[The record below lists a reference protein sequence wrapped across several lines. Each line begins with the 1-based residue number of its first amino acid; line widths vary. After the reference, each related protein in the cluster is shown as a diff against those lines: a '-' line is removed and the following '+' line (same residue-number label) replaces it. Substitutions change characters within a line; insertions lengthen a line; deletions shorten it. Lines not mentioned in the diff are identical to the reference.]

1 MTHQRNATHHTSTQ
15 APTMGKYSTYLD
27 LQHLCFAPAVELVV
41 QHGEV
46 GVGLGVRPPGHVSN
60 PLLALSLYLLFP
72 ARIGRRRW
80 RVRVCILRERE

>member
-1 MTHQRNATHHTSTQ
+1 
-15 APTMGKYSTYLD
+15 MGKYSTYLD

-46 GVGLGVRPPGHVSN
+46 GIGLGVRPPGHVSN

-72 ARIGRRRW
+72 ARNGRRVFVCSCLHFAFVCAFVFAFC
-80 RVRVCILRERE
+80 VRGSKRD